1 MLDKRKREG
10 SVRAVVDRVHALQV
24 TFCSSFSIEMPSFPI
39 LNSFGKLCGSSNS
52 KELVLEKVKF
62 RNSVKR
68 MSIIEDGDI
77 AEVLYLIPKQSI
89 LKQLP
94 YLNPDDYYLCER
106 LFDDPEDLGK

>member
-1 MLDKRKREG
+1 
-10 SVRAVVDRVHALQV
+10 
-24 TFCSSFSIEMPSFPI
+24 MPSFPI
-39 LNSFGKLCGSSNS
+39 LNSFGKLCGSSKS
-52 KELVLEKVKF
+52 EELVLEKVKF

-77 AEVLYLIPKQSI
+77 AEVLYLVPKQSL

-106 LFDDPEDLGK
+106 LFDTTEDPDFHLLWDKLLPVLEINPS

>member
-1 MLDKRKREG
+1 
-10 SVRAVVDRVHALQV
+10 
-24 TFCSSFSIEMPSFPI
+24 MPSFPI

-106 LFDDPEDLGK
+106 LFDDPEDLGKWGLASDMGFLFTV

>member
-1 MLDKRKREG
+1 
-10 SVRAVVDRVHALQV
+10 
-24 TFCSSFSIEMPSFPI
+24 
-39 LNSFGKLCGSSNS
+39 
-52 KELVLEKVKF
+52 
-62 RNSVKR
+62 